1 MMSLLNGILGGL
13 GGEGVGGLD
22 IGKLTSSF
30 GDGGLEGLVGQL
42 SQGGLGDVVQSWVG
56 NGQNLPI
63 SLDQLQGVLGSEQVK
78 GIAAAIGVDP
88 SQIADM
94 LPGFI
99 DQLTPGGKLPDGV
112 GDAVSGM
119 LGGLFKS

>member
-1 MMSLLNGILGGL
+1 MSLLNGILGGL
-13 GGEGVGGLD
+13 SGESVGGLD

-42 SQGGLGDVVQSWVG
+42 SQGGLGDAVQSWIG

-88 SQIADM
+88 SQVADM

-99 DQLTPGGKLPDGV
+99 DKLTPGGQLPAGL
-112 GDAVSGM
+112 GDAVGNV
-119 LGGLFKS
+119 LGGLFKG